1 MALILQEFWVG
12 FYNCNFYHCDFLILW
27 KFIIWYFSVARDW
40 VRLYSRKQ
48 VFLFSTCSSFFVV
61 FDTFRHFLIHFGSY
75 WYFLVHVGIFIFCH
89 SVKRKL
95 TKPIFRSVFVERWP
109 LWPWLSSSPKNYD
122 HHNRHHH
129 HHHRCRPDEYFHY
142 HHHDRHHSSLLHQRP
157 HSGEVLFDQ
166 MPN

>member
-12 FYNCNFYHCDFLILW
+12 FYNCNFYHFDFLILR

-109 LWPWLSSSPKNYD
+109 WLPSSPKNYD

-142 HHHDRHHSSLLHQRP
+142 HHHDRHQSSLLHQRP